1 MDLQDTFISNLKRF
15 RKEQNMTQEKLAELC
30 KTDTSYIG
38 QIETKKRFPSLSF
51 VERIAA
57 SLKVEPY
64 RLYMPQDS
72 SNDSVSVEE
81 LKLIESEILRALKT
95 DIKKI
100 VKKKKISYN
109 TFKYRYICPHLLL
122 SSSSHSYSP
131 FSTLCYVQHYGIKYD
146 LLLCLLYPIH
156 GYNIWSIISVILV

>member
-81 LKLIESEILRALKT
+81 LKVIESEILRALKT

-100 VKKKKISYN
+100 VKK
-109 TFKYRYICPHLLL
+109 
-122 SSSSHSYSP
+122 
-131 FSTLCYVQHYGIKYD
+131 
-146 LLLCLLYPIH
+146 H
-156 GYNIWSIISVILV
+156 GL